1 MDLGLVAHLASLR
14 SSVPFVHFF
23 DGTSLG
29 KPSRRM
35 QQKSAFGEGRCFCW
49 VVWLKLVTRGGM
61 CVLGEVG
68 EVGRD
73 NSEAKP

>member
-1 MDLGLVAHLASLR
+1 MARHLENLR
-14 SSVPFVHFF
+14 GECSKNRRSERAGVFV
-23 DGTSLG
+23 G
-29 KPSRRM
+29 
-35 QQKSAFGEGRCFCW
+35 